1 MGSRAQSHRDEA
13 GVRVGRPKWVQDTT
27 GDIPPHSPSI
37 TKMAVLKDVVHGGS
51 LSFQATGVLLSP
63 PPPDT
68 HTSVCLFPVLGPLG
82 KACLEF

>member
-1 MGSRAQSHRDEA
+1 MGRRVQSHRDEA

-37 TKMAVLKDVVHGGS
+37 TKMAVLKDGVHGGS
-51 LSFQATGVLLSP
+51 LSFQATGVLLFP
-63 PPPDT
+63 PPLLP
-68 HTSVCLFPVLGPLG
+68 VCLFPVLGPLG